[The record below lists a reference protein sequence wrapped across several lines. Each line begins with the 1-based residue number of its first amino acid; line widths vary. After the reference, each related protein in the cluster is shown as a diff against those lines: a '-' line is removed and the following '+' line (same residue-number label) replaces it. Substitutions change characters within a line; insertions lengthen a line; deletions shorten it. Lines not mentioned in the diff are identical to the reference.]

1 LPGWEQRAVL
11 AKEKD
16 KMVYYSF
23 TNYTTP
29 ERYIRWN
36 LIGESAV
43 YEKAKSGFQ
52 KRIRIQTNILYQR
65 TEPESQ

>member
-1 LPGWEQRAVL
+1 MIDAVSAIKQYDYSGKLIRDIQLPGLGTAGGFSGR
-11 AKEKD
+11 KD

-36 LIGESAV
+36 LNRGISSV
-43 YEKAKSGFQ
+43 
-52 KRIRIQTNILYQR
+52 
-65 TEPESQ
+65 